1 MKNDSL
7 KKPMNWG
14 IHEDVI
20 WKQYFAF
27 YIFIYSLKV
36 LHVNAMNFDNIHIH
50 LPECNSN
57 QDHNHISLPTPGPAF
72 LLIGLFVYFFI
83 CLFLIQLVLSLC
95 VHQYGG
101 HTQVYGEPIS
111 SHMPTEKNVFLPP
124 AVNQL
129 TFFPQIEA
137 GALKSLSHPYCNFEF
152 SWSFIGLL

>member
-72 LLIGLFVYFFI
+72 YLLV
-83 CLFLIQLVLSLC
+83 CLFTFYLFIFDSISVVSVC
-95 VHQYGG
+95 ASIWGS
-101 HTQVYGEPIS
+101 HTGVWRTYQQPY
-111 SHMPTEKNVFLPP
+111 MPTEKDVFLPP
-124 AVNQL
+124 SSESTDILSSDRSRDPEVPL
-129 TFFPQIEA
+129 TSI
-137 GALKSLSHPYCNFEF
+137 L
-152 SWSFIGLL
+152 